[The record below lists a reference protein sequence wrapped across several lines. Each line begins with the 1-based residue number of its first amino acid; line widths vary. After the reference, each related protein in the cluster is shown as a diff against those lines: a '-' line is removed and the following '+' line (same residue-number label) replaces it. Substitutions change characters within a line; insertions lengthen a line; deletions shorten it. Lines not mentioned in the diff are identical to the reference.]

1 MSIEMNKDELQ
12 AVAECIQTAWQNGVV
27 KSPVFAH
34 HLISASQ
41 KLGQEFER
49 VAGVEETSAKFT
61 PPEEIQPVQDKMDRK
76 NVPVDISG

>member
-1 MSIEMNKDELQ
+1 MVNLNKEELQ

-41 KLGQEFER
+41 KLGQEFDAMAPDEP
-49 VAGVEETSAKFT
+49 VPSPAMPAEEAT
-61 PPEEIQPVQDKMDRK
+61 PAQEKTEKK
-76 NVPVDISG
+76 NVPVDMTV

>member
-1 MSIEMNKDELQ
+1 MVNLSKEELQ

-41 KLGQEFER
+41 KLGQEFDAMAPDEP
-49 VAGVEETSAKFT
+49 VPSPAMPAEEVKPAKEMAAKKT
-61 PPEEIQPVQDKMDRK
+61 
-76 NVPVDISG
+76 VPVDMAV

>member
-1 MSIEMNKDELQ
+1 MVNLNKEELQ

-41 KLGQEFER
+41 KLGQEFDAMAPDEP
-49 VAGVEETSAKFT
+49 VPSLAMPAEEVRPAK
-61 PPEEIQPVQDKMDRK
+61 KMAAKK
-76 NVPVDISG
+76 NAPVDMAV

>member
-1 MSIEMNKDELQ
+1 MVNLSKEELQ

-41 KLGQEFER
+41 KLGQEFDAMAPDEP
-49 VAGVEETSAKFT
+49 VPSPAAPVKEAKTVLENTSK
-61 PPEEIQPVQDKMDRK
+61 K
-76 NVPVDISG
+76 NAPVDMAV

>member
-1 MSIEMNKDELQ
+1 MVDLNKEELQ

-41 KLGQEFER
+41 KLGHTYD
-49 VAGVEETSAKFT
+49 AMASEEAAPSKIT
-61 PPEEIQPVQDKMDRK
+61 PSEEAQPVTEKTEKK
-76 NVPVDISG
+76 NVPVDMAV